1 VDPGLYGC
9 IAALVWVLQ
18 RHHLAVPHHVTKH
31 RRLGPCYR
39 RTLVITRVS
48 VAGLGMAVFSVA
60 VARFVASVLPGM
72 QGAALYLAGVCSA
85 LALLLLVETAVLVLR
100 RAIAREA
107 ARSAARRER
116 ARSVRTMMR
125 LGLGPRSEQ
134 LF

>member
-1 VDPGLYGC
+1 MDPGLYGC

-18 RHHLAVPHHVTKH
+18 RHNVAVPHHVTKH
-31 RRLGPCYR
+31 RRLGPRYR

-72 QGAALYLAGVCSA
+72 QGAVLYLSGVGGA
-85 LALLLLVETAVLVLR
+85 LVLLLLVETAVFVLR

-107 ARSAARRER
+107 ARSVARRER
-116 ARSVRTMMR
+116 ARSIRTMMR

>member
-18 RHHLAVPHHVTKH
+18 RHNVAVPHHVTKH

-39 RTLVITRVS
+39 RVLAITRAS
-48 VAGLGMAVFSVA
+48 VVGLGMAVFCVA
-60 VARFVASVLPGM
+60 VARFVASLMPGT
-72 QGAALYLAGVCSA
+72 QGASLYLAGVAAA
-85 LALLLLVETAVLVLR
+85 LALLVSVELAVLALR
-100 RAIAREA
+100 RGIAREA

-116 ARSVRTMMR
+116 ARSIRTMMR